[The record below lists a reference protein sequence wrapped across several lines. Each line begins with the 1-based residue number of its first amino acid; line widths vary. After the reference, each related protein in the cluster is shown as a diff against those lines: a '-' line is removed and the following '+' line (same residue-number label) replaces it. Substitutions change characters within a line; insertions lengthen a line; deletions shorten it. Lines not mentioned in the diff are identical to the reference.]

1 MGGGV
6 RDVKEQVMEHLV
18 QETWSP
24 ELPASLGISL
34 GSFPLSCS
42 QILASSVQIRFF
54 CLDFLLTT
62 LAYFSFSPSPLF
74 LSQSFSPL
82 FFPFASLPPIH
93 ISSFPSFPFSS
104 LLYFFPAQQYFPRKT
119 DLIYYQSFAALCPVS
134 THSSSSAVDEP
145 LIAVPHS
152 LIPISNTHMVLLMSR
167 QVGSYPGCLSR
178 SYPPQRE
185 EVKDRIISLYPAV
198 PQSTQMARP
207 ML

>member
-1 MGGGV
+1 M
-6 RDVKEQVMEHLV
+6 KHLV

-24 ELPASLGISL
+24 ELPASLGSSL

-42 QILASSVQIRFF
+42 QILPSVQIRFF

-82 FFPFASLPPIH
+82 LFPFASLPPIH

-104 LLYFFPAQQYFPRKT
+104 LLYFFQPSSISLGKQ
-119 DLIYYQSFAALCPVS
+119 IQSTISPLQLCARSPLTPVLWLWMS
-134 THSSSSAVDEP
+134 
-145 LIAVPHS
+145 LWS
-152 LIPISNTHMVLLMSR
+152 LIPISNTHMVLLMSG

-178 SYPPQRE
+178 SYPLQRE
-185 EVKDRIISLYPAV
+185 ELKGRIISLYPAV
-198 PQSTQMARP
+198 PQTT
-207 ML
+207 

>member
-1 MGGGV
+1 MVKYGCNLQNICPARHCIWCFRFTFSFSLLQAHELGNSHQFTKEARDGGGV

-42 QILASSVQIRFF
+42 QILPSVQTRFF

-104 LLYFFPAQQYFPRKT
+104 LLYFFPAQ
-119 DLIYYQSFAALCPVS
+119 
-134 THSSSSAVDEP
+134 
-145 LIAVPHS
+145 
-152 LIPISNTHMVLLMSR
+152 
-167 QVGSYPGCLSR
+167 
-178 SYPPQRE
+178 
-185 EVKDRIISLYPAV
+185 
-198 PQSTQMARP
+198 
-207 ML
+207 